1 MPIRVQND
9 LPVKEILEQENI
21 FVMDEMRAAHQD
33 IRPIS
38 IGLLNLMPLKEDT
51 ELQILRALSNSPLQ
65 VDVTFVRVTSHVS
78 KNTSTSHIYK
88 FYEAFDDIKDK
99 RFDGFIIT
107 QLPASCI
114 MELRKEVLPM
124 TRSEAIKAFFFKSVL
139 PVTMALILYCI
150 FKSACVKNGELDYVW
165 LWILCGLPFGLH
177 RMCLWIV
184 PGGGSLGG
192 GIALF
197 ALNFI
202 IGGVIGGFVLTWRL
216 IVAVWYVPLTVY
228 WLIVG

>member
-1 MPIRVQND
+1 
-9 LPVKEILEQENI
+9 
-21 FVMDEMRAAHQD
+21 
-33 IRPIS
+33 
-38 IGLLNLMPLKEDT
+38 
-51 ELQILRALSNSPLQ
+51 
-65 VDVTFVRVTSHVS
+65 
-78 KNTSTSHIYK
+78 
-88 FYEAFDDIKDK
+88 
-99 RFDGFIIT
+99 
-107 QLPASCI
+107 

-139 PVTMALILYCI
+139 PVTVALILYCI
-150 FKSACVKNGELDYVW
+150 FKSACMKNGELDYVW

-197 ALNFI
+197 TLNFI
-202 IGGVIGGFVLTWRL
+202 IGGVIGGFILAWRL

-228 WLIVG
+228 RLIVGCFLRHGNMENCRSCRWKSHSQPDGKRQAFSHRHANSFPTASQF